1 MLNIRINMAID
12 LKKLAVIGTSLF
24 MFWSNLLTPATALP
38 APQEKVVKVALTYL
52 TVTTTKTE
60 AKAALKSK
68 YVKLFDPETL
78 AFLTMYAKGE
88 PLSEWKCLRALWQ
101 SESHF
106 NPKALNMSS
115 HAFGIAQFLPTT
127 WSNYKVTKT
136 PSAQLQI
143 KYGLRYI
150 KVRYGTAC
158 QAQNF
163 HLAHGWY

>member
-24 MFWSNLLTPATALP
+24 MFWSNLLTSATALP

-60 AKAALKSK
+60 ANAALKSK

-78 AFLTMYAKGE
+78 AFLTMYANGE